1 MLDIFDRKGTMI
13 MMLKHCT
20 RYTVSTEKG
29 MLLLHK
35 IYVVDAQTMS
45 LQDYVSTT

>member
-1 MLDIFDRKGTMI
+1 MLYIFDRKWTMFKI
-13 MMLKHCT
+13 LKHCT

-35 IYVVDAQTMS
+35 IYVVVAQTMS
-45 LQDYVSTT
+45 MLGYVSTT